1 MTGKRIITGSIYRE
15 TEPPDTELATTE
27 LTVKNTMIATMS
39 SNTAIG
45 SNVLVT
51 GPFAW
56 NSFTMDKA
64 GAGG

>member
-1 MTGKRIITGSIYRE
+1 
-15 TEPPDTELATTE
+15 
-27 LTVKNTMIATMS
+27 MS

-56 NSFTMDKA
+56 NSFTVDKA
-64 GAGG
+64 GAGQ